1 MMMLLGAF
9 GYYYHNSRAKENT
22 RRSALE
28 VTIRNDAARRHDD
41 YMLRRSSAKKAV
53 DAARE
58 QKRRIDNEKKR
69 AARVGK
75 DLAKAV
81 AAGDPDRAATIDKR
95 DIIDTCLAKTRIGF
109 NEDKMIK
116 MSAEAKITHGNP
128 NLLVDPVP
136 PSFSSVIENPELRH
150 LIKSFLK
157 QKEKLALANSS
168 KFMGALMLCR
178 ARGLHQQVPSPPTS
192 AQAEEARLANDLKK
206 AIQDQAVCE
215 DRISDAVKRLAKSMI
230 MEACSICYPI
240 ATITAHT
247 VFSQL
252 EVPRD
257 VFSRIMETC
266 RETLKKLQADPA
278 NYCRDDETG
287 CLEYCG
293 KRLHQLVDEA
303 LVSAGALSPATVGQ
317 CRWLVWNKADG
328 GKSANVVIKVC
339 TRNMLMI
346 AALAC
351 AGAFLYNTGASQAD
365 PEYAKD
371 MSAHASAFIS
381 IVSFIATI
389 GTAIPPYLAYISV
402 KLGLSFCFSFANPY
416 KHIVDDWKRLRDA
429 MDSFKGDMGFRKI
442 FELFVLRP
450 FIQFVK
456 FDVCT
461 LGPIYA
467 AHMLSV
473 VKSIATSTKNATCR
487 IVLGAVKCMRDVA
500 MHLCTLAV
508 NGVCEAFNCVRDIV
522 VTLCSHTY
530 AGMKWVGNY
539 LRDVAMHLC
548 TLAVNGVCEALN
560 CVRDIVVTLCN
571 HAYAGMKWV
580 GNYLYV
586 VATILVN
593 KKLIPQVEFACDVV
607 YIVYN
612 GLSIRIPNFLI
623 ALFEI
628 KH

>member
-1 MMMLLGAF
+1 
-9 GYYYHNSRAKENT
+9 
-22 RRSALE
+22 
-28 VTIRNDAARRHDD
+28 
-41 YMLRRSSAKKAV
+41 
-53 DAARE
+53 
-58 QKRRIDNEKKR
+58 
-69 AARVGK
+69 
-75 DLAKAV
+75 
-81 AAGDPDRAATIDKR
+81 
-95 DIIDTCLAKTRIGF
+95 
-109 NEDKMIK
+109 
-116 MSAEAKITHGNP
+116 
-128 NLLVDPVP
+128 
-136 PSFSSVIENPELRH
+136 
-150 LIKSFLK
+150 
-157 QKEKLALANSS
+157 
-168 KFMGALMLCR
+168 
-178 ARGLHQQVPSPPTS
+178 
-192 AQAEEARLANDLKK
+192 
-206 AIQDQAVCE
+206 
-215 DRISDAVKRLAKSMI
+215 
-230 MEACSICYPI
+230 
-240 ATITAHT
+240 
-247 VFSQL
+247 
-252 EVPRD
+252 

-266 RETLKKLQADPA
+266 RETFKKLQADPA
-278 NYCRDDETG
+278 NYCRDDKTG

-303 LVSAGALSPATVGQ
+303 LVSAGILSPSTVGQ

-328 GKSANVVIKVC
+328 VKSANVVVKVC
-339 TRNMLMI
+339 TRNMLII

-548 TLAVNGVCEALN
+548 TLAVNGVCGALNCVRDIVVTLCSHTYAGMKWVGNYLRDVAMHLCTLAVNGVCEALN